1 MAAEPG
7 YNICLKYG
15 GKTFVGVTQDDL
27 SISANMKDSATKDDA
42 GVKRS
47 VVTSHT
53 ITFKVAGIVEMTG
66 SVATRLYN
74 NDIIAMALT
83 KNTYSITY
91 YRGSGAS
98 KTGMAIVTG
107 YSESSPADPDSDT
120 TYSLDFEVIGS
131 LS

>member
-7 YNICLKYG
+7 YNICLKYNN
-15 GKTFVGVTQDDL
+15 KTFVGVTQDDL
-27 SISANMKDSATKDDA
+27 NISANTKESATKDDA

-47 VVTSHT
+47 IVTSHA

-74 NDIIAMALT
+74 DDIIAMALS
-83 KNTYSITY
+83 KNTYAVTY
-91 YRGSGAS
+91 YRGNGTA
-98 KTGMAIVTG
+98 KTGTAIVSG
-107 YSESSPADPDSDT
+107 YSESSPADPDTDT
-120 TYSLDFEVIGS
+120 TYSLDFEVIGT